1 MFDASADF
9 SPLTDESAGM
19 SIGQVEQ
26 TIVIEID
33 EDGITSEA
41 KTEVPIKD
49 YETLPTV
56 PRYGSS
62 YEFILDRPFAFIL
75 TGEDKSIIL
84 SGVVRNID

>member
-49 YETLPTV
+49 YEIPTV
-56 PRYGSS
+56 PRYS

-84 SGVVRNID
+84 SGVGRNID

>member
-1 MFDASADF
+1 MDVFDASADF
-9 SPLTDESAGM
+9 SSLTDESAGM
-19 SIGQVEQ
+19 SLGKVEQ

-33 EDGITSEA
+33 EDGITSGT

-56 PRYGSS
+56 PRYS